1 MSTPYRNFWI
11 IVGMTAG
18 ATFLANI
25 SSKPKTPHGENT
37 SARYQNANSG
47 SVSLGAKD
55 SSAGLSGDSRTTPFP
70 TNPNNSKVADEQKV
84 APGQTSARQSRNIE
98 EDLKMA
104 FDVAVKSALAQK
116 IENVDSIA
124 TATDVVVPPLPSLIT
139 KDIKSTPQIA
149 IAPVS
154 DQKNV
159 KPARTITNLNM
170 RKAPDPTSPLIEI
183 LPTGTVVAV
192 IKEESGWVHILVTET
207 GRDGW
212 VNAKFLRRD

>member
-1 MSTPYRNFWI
+1 MSAPYRNFWI
-11 IVGMTAG
+11 IVGMTAS

-25 SSKPKTPHGENT
+25 SSKPNAPRAENT

-55 SSAGLSGDSRTTPFP
+55 ASAGLSGDSGTTPLP
-70 TNPNNSKVADEQKV
+70 PNPNNSKLADEQKV

-98 EDLKMA
+98 EDLKLA
-104 FDVAVKSALAQK
+104 FDIAVKSALAQK
-116 IENVDSIA
+116 IELVDSIA
-124 TATDVVVPPLPSLIT
+124 TATDVVVPPLPPLST
-139 KDIKSTPQIA
+139 KEIKSTPQIA

-154 DQKNV
+154 DQKNA

-192 IKEESGWVHILVTET
+192 ITEESGWVHILVTET

-212 VNAKFLRRD
+212 VNAKFLRSD

>member
-1 MSTPYRNFWI
+1 MSAPYRNFWI
-11 IVGMTAG
+11 IVGMTAS

-25 SSKPKTPHGENT
+25 SSKPKAPRAENT
-37 SARYQNANSG
+37 SARYENANSG

-55 SSAGLSGDSRTTPFP
+55 ASAGLSGESGTTPLP
-70 TNPNNSKVADEQKV
+70 TNPNNSKLADEQKV

-98 EDLKMA
+98 EDLKLA

-116 IENVDSIA
+116 IEHVDSIA
-124 TATDVVVPPLPSLIT
+124 TATDVVVPPLPPLIA
-139 KDIKSTPQIA
+139 KEIKSTPQIA
-149 IAPVS
+149 IAPVAE
-154 DQKNV
+154 NA

-192 IKEESGWVHILVTET
+192 IKKESGWVHILVTET

-212 VNAKFLRRD
+212 VNAKFLRSD

>member
-1 MSTPYRNFWI
+1 MSAPYRNFWI

-18 ATFLANI
+18 ATFLAHI
-25 SSKPKTPHGENT
+25 SSKHKTPHGENT

-55 SSAGLSGDSRTTPFP
+55 ASTGLSADSLTTPLP
-70 TNPNNSKVADEQKV
+70 TNPNNSKLADEQKV

-98 EDLKMA
+98 EDLKLA

-116 IENVDSIA
+116 IENGSIA
-124 TATDVVVPPLPSLIT
+124 TATDAVVPPLPPLIT
-139 KDIKSTPQIA
+139 KEIKSTPQIA

-154 DQKNV
+154 DQKNA

-170 RKAPDPTSPLIEI
+170 RKSPDPTSPLIEI

-192 IKEESGWVHILVTET
+192 IMEESGWVHILVTET

-212 VNAKFLRRD
+212 VNAKFLRSD

>member
-1 MSTPYRNFWI
+1 MSAPYRNFWI

-18 ATFLANI
+18 ATFLAHI
-25 SSKPKTPHGENT
+25 SSKHKTPHGENT

-55 SSAGLSGDSRTTPFP
+55 ASTGQSSDSLTTALP
-70 TNPNNSKVADEQKV
+70 TNPNNSKLADEQKV
-84 APGQTSARQSRNIE
+84 APGQMSARQSRDIE
-98 EDLKMA
+98 EDLKSA

-116 IENVDSIA
+116 IENGSIA
-124 TATDVVVPPLPSLIT
+124 TATDVVVPPLPPLIT
-139 KDIKSTPQIA
+139 KEIKSTPQIA
-149 IAPVS
+149 IAPVP
-154 DQKNV
+154 DQKNA

-170 RKAPDPTSPLIEI
+170 RKSPDPTSPVIEI

-192 IKEESGWVHILVTET
+192 IMEESGWVHILVTET

-212 VNAKFLRRD
+212 VNAKFLRSD